1 MAMFP
6 QESVSDALEHALR
19 NAKHLRV
26 RDAPAVAALRALAG
40 KIDAW
45 DTIVAWAREDA
56 AGIGRPAVPANDN
69 VSIPSF
75 LKGLAALQLLPP
87 PVEAAKEK
95 AKPGPAPQASPQQQA
110 INEMRANLRVV

>member
-1 MAMFP
+1 MANFP
-6 QESVSDALEHALR
+6 QESVAEALEHAIR

-26 RDAPAVAALRALAG
+26 RDAPAVAAMRALAG

-45 DTIVAWAREDA
+45 DQIVEWAREDA
-56 AGIGRPAVPANDN
+56 AGLGRPAVPANDN

-87 PVEAAKEK
+87 AEAVKE
-95 AKPGPAPQASPQQQA
+95 KPGPASQASPQQQA
-110 INEMRANLRVV
+110 INAMRATLRVV